1 MASDLFRG
9 TNANGNQILVMRLGA
24 KMSKQN
30 RPLPTNAEL
39 EILHVLLELGAC
51 NVRQVLAAMRQNR
64 QTDVGYT
71 TALEMLQVMTEK
83 GLVGR
88 DATQRPQ
95 LYRAQL
101 PKEQTQ
107 RLLLSDLLQKGFGG
121 SAKHLIMQALATR
134 GPSEEELA
142 QVEKL
147 QIGRASCRERV

>member
-1 MASDLFRG
+1 MCSSDL
-9 TNANGNQILVMRLGA
+9 
-24 KMSKQN
+24 
-30 RPLPTNAEL
+30 
-39 EILHVLLELGAC
+39 
-51 NVRQVLAAMRQNR
+51 NR

-71 TALEMLQVMTEK
+71 TALKMLQVMTEK

-88 DATQRPQ
+88 DETQRPQ

-147 QIGRASCRERV
+147 LDSLEGNQT